1 MAKTIRLAF
10 EQAKLK
16 HAHVLEIKNTLMD
29 AFKSMESIVINSPL
43 EGCSDYILNISCL
56 KVPSQI
62 MLNWLSAHQIYVSAM
77 ATCLNRDVRPSH
89 VLEAMGFT
97 GNRLNGVIRI
107 RIAYTNTLDDAKR
120 LIEVM
125 EEGIKKYGR
134 I

>member
-1 MAKTIRLAF
+1 
-10 EQAKLK
+10 
-16 HAHVLEIKNTLMD
+16 
-29 AFKSMESIVINSPL
+29 
-43 EGCSDYILNISCL
+43 
-56 KVPSQI
+56 

-107 RIAYTNTLDDAKR
+107 SIGYTNTLDDAKR